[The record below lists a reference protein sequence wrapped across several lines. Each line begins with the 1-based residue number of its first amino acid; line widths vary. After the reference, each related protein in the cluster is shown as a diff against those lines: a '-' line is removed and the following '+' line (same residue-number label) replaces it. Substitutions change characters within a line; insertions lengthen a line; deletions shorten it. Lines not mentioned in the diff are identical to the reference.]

1 MYTTDQIREK
11 FLSYFESKN
20 HRRVESSSLVP
31 AEDPTL
37 LFVNAGMVQ
46 FKNVFLGLETRDY
59 KRATS
64 SQKCVRISGKHNDF
78 EVVGRTPRHHTFFEM
93 LGNFS
98 FGDYFKKDAIMYAWD
113 FITNELGLPKEKL
126 WVSIFEEDDE
136 AGNFWNECTDI
147 AAAHIVK
154 LGAYDNFWSMGDI
167 GPCGPCTE
175 IHFDRGESYSCGP
188 ECGLEHCECDRFM
201 EIWNLVF
208 MQYNRDENGVL
219 TPLPKPS
226 VDTGMGLERI
236 VSVMEGVNSNYDI
249 DIFTPLLN
257 QGSQLS
263 GLPYDQGDS
272 GFPFRVIADHARSA
286 SFLIADGVLP
296 SNDGRGYVLRRILR
310 RALRFGKIIGLNE
323 PFLYKIVGTVVDTMG
338 KTYSELEEKQAFIE
352 KVVRIE
358 EDRFLETLSDGLNIV
373 ASIIETMEAENRQMM
388 SGEEAFNL
396 YDTYGFPVELTEDI
410 LTEKNYTL
418 DKAGFKIAMDKQ
430 KALAKKN
437 SKKNE
442 FAKSVALANVLGKLE
457 TTVFVGDET
466 LDTEAKVLAICDLE
480 GNLIDHIGGDEAAI
494 LVTDR
499 TSFYGESG
507 GQVGDSGYGYKDGNL
522 IFNVKDTQKTQDGRI
537 YQLIQGKDI
546 LEIGDTV
553 TLKVDAARRKAIMR
567 SHSATHLLHRALQE
581 VLGEHASQKGSY
593 VDDHYLRFDFSHFEL
608 LSQAEL
614 VKIED
619 LVNHYIL
626 SFSPVTIEVLSIA
639 EAKKKGAM
647 AIFGEKYGDHQV
659 RVVTMGDLS
668 MEFCGGTHVENT
680 GEIGAFKILSEGS
693 VGSGLRRIEAIT
705 GKNVIKYMQEREVFF
720 DAIKNKLKVPEKE
733 IIVKIE
739 GLQKELKETQQSFQN
754 LTMKLTESAA
764 SSIAENVTVIN
775 EIPVLI
781 EKLEDRSMD
790 DLKMLADT
798 YRDKIGTVLVV
809 LGSIEGDKVHL
820 LIAASKDLKDKVHC
834 GQLIK
839 SIAPIVDGS
848 GGGRPDRAQAG
859 GKNKDKIDEALE
871 KVKTL
876 V

>member
-11 FLSYFESKN
+11 FSSYFESKK

-59 KRATS
+59 KRATT

-136 AGNFWNECTDI
+136 AGNLWKEHTDI
-147 AAAHIVK
+147 AADHIVK
-154 LGAYDNFWSMGDI
+154 LGAADNFWSMGDI

-175 IHFDRGESYSCGP
+175 IHFDRGEEFSCGP

-208 MQYNRDENGVL
+208 MQYNRDEKGVL

-236 VSVMEGVNSNYDI
+236 VSIMEGVNSNYDI
-249 DIFTPLLN
+249 DIFTPQLN
-257 QGSQLS
+257 QVSQLS
-263 GLPYDQGDS
+263 GRPYDQGDS

-310 RALRFGKIIGLNE
+310 RALRFGKGIGLNE
-323 PFLYKIVGTVVDTMG
+323 PFLFKIVGTVVDTMG
-338 KTYSELEEKQAFIE
+338 KTYPELEEKQAFIE
-352 KVVRIE
+352 KVVKIE

-373 ASIIETMEAENRQMM
+373 ASIIETMETEKRVIM

-418 DKAGFKIAMDKQ
+418 DKEGFKDAMDKQ
-430 KALAKKN
+430 KVLAKKN

-457 TTVFVGDET
+457 TTIFVGDEALET
-466 LDTEAKVLAICDLE
+466 TAKVLAICDLE
-480 GNLIDHIGGDEAAI
+480 GNLIDHIGVDEEAI

-499 TSFYGESG
+499 TPFYGESG
-507 GQVGDSGYGYKDGNL
+507 GQVGDLGYGYKEDVL
-522 IFNVKDTQKTQDGRI
+522 IFNVNDTQKTQNGRI
-537 YQLIQGKDI
+537 YQLIKSKKI
-546 LEIGDTV
+546 LENGDIV
-553 TLKVDAARRKAIMR
+553 TLKVDVERRKAIMR

-593 VDDHYLRFDFSHFEL
+593 VDEHYLRFDFSHFEL
-608 LSQAEL
+608 LSQEEL
-614 VKIED
+614 VKIEN

-626 SFSPVTIEVLSIA
+626 SFSLVNIEVLSIA

-647 AIFGEKYGDHQV
+647 AIFGEKYGDQV
-659 RVVTMGDLS
+659 RVVTMGDVS
-668 MEFCGGTHVENT
+668 MEFCGGTHVANT

-705 GKNVIKYMQEREVFF
+705 GKNVIKYMQQREQFL
-720 DAIKNKLKVPEKE
+720 DDIKNKLKVPEKK

-739 GLQKELKETQQSFQN
+739 GLQKELKDTQHSLQN
-754 LTMKLTESAA
+754 LTMKLAESAA
-764 SSIAENVTVIN
+764 SSVADNVTVIN

-781 EKLEDRSMD
+781 EKLEERSMD

-798 YRDKIGTVLVV
+798 YRDKIGSVLVV
-809 LGSIEGDKVHL
+809 LGSKEGDKVHL

-848 GGGRPDRAQAG
+848 GGGRQDRAQAG
-859 GKNKDKIDEALE
+859 GENIEKIEKALE

-876 V
+876 L

>member
-59 KRATS
+59 KKTTS

-98 FGDYFKKDAIMYAWD
+98 FGDYFKKEAIMYAWD
-113 FITNELGLPKEKL
+113 FITNELGLPKDKL
-126 WVSIFEEDDE
+126 WVTIFEEDDE
-136 AGNFWNECTDI
+136 AGALWQTHTDI
-147 AAAHIVK
+147 NVDHIVK
-154 LGAYDNFWSMGDI
+154 LGEKDNFWSMGDI

-175 IHFDRGESYSCGP
+175 IHFDRGEEFFCSP
-188 ECGLEHCECDRFM
+188 ECGLDHCECDRFM

-208 MQYNRDENGVL
+208 MQYNRDEAGVL

-236 VSVMEGVNSNYDI
+236 VSIMQGVNSNYDI

-257 QGSQLS
+257 QVSQLT
-263 GLPYDQGDS
+263 GLPYDQGDN

-286 SFLIADGVLP
+286 SFLIADGVLS

-310 RALRFGKIIGLNE
+310 RALRFGKGIGLNE

-338 KTYSELEEKQAFIE
+338 TAYPELEEKQAFIE
-352 KVVRIE
+352 KVVKIE

-373 ASIIETMEAENRQMM
+373 ASIIETMEAEKRATM

-418 DKAGFKIAMDKQ
+418 DKEGFKIAIDKQ

-442 FAKSVALANVLGKLE
+442 FAKSVALANVLSTLE
-457 TTVFVGDET
+457 ATVFIGDET
-466 LDTEAKVLAICDLE
+466 LETEAQVLAICDLE
-480 GNLIDHIGGDEAAI
+480 GHFINHIGIDEEAI

-499 TSFYGESG
+499 TPFYGESG
-507 GQVGDSGYGYKDGNL
+507 GQVGDLGFGYKEDIL
-522 IFNVKDTQKTQDGRI
+522 VFNVKDTQKTQDGRI
-537 YQLIQGKDI
+537 YQLIKCKDI
-546 LEIGDTV
+546 LETGDTV
-553 TLKVDAARRKAIMR
+553 VLKVDVERRKAIMR

-581 VLGEHASQKGSY
+581 VLGEHAFQKGSY
-593 VDDHYLRFDFSHFEL
+593 VDEHYLRFDFSHFEL
-608 LSQAEL
+608 LSTEEL
-614 VKIED
+614 IKIED
-619 LVNHYIL
+619 LVNDYIL
-626 SFSPVTIEVLSIA
+626 LFSPVTIEVLSIA
-639 EAKKKGAM
+639 EAKNKGAM
-647 AIFGEKYGDHQV
+647 AIFGEKYGDQV
-659 RVVTMGDLS
+659 RVVTMGDIS
-668 MEFCGGTHVENT
+668 MEFCGGTHIDNT

-705 GKNVIKYMQEREVFF
+705 GKNVIKYMQKREQFLE
-720 DAIKNKLKVPEKE
+720 DIKNKLKVPEKE

-739 GLQKELKETQQSFQN
+739 GLQKKLKETHQSLQK
-754 LTMKLTESAA
+754 LTMKLAENAA
-764 SSIAENVTVIN
+764 SSVADNVVVIN

-781 EKLEDRSMD
+781 EKLEERSMD

-809 LGSIEGDKVHL
+809 LGSKEGNKVHL

-839 SIAPIVDGS
+839 SIVPIVDGS

-859 GKNKDKIDEALE
+859 GNNIEKIDEALA
-871 KVKTL
+871 KAKSL
-876 V
+876 L